1 MKTYVHKRAE
11 LGDLVVAAYD
21 EAARYSSDPREVS
34 RLTNKVVLHL
44 LHALPSRPRILRSR
58 PKSAKL
64 VS

>member
-1 MKTYVHKRAE
+1 MKAHVHVRAK

-34 RLTNKVVLHL
+34 RLANEVVLHL
-44 LHALPSRPRILRSR
+44 LHAVSSRPRILRPR
-58 PKSAKL
+58 LKSAKL

>member
-1 MKTYVHKRAE
+1 MKAHVHKRAE

-21 EAARYSSDPREVS
+21 EAARWSSDPREVS
-34 RLTNKVVLHL
+34 RLANKVVLHL
-44 LHALPSRPRILRSR
+44 LHAVPSRPRIVRPR